1 MKHARFTDA
10 FLLFYVST
18 REMKIKHTLA
28 FKIFFFV
35 LFNAPEM
42 SKQLRNYW
50 NRGTQLTIKI

>member
-28 FKIFFFV
+28 FKIFFF
-35 LFNAPEM
+35 NAPEM
-42 SKQLRNYW
+42 NKQLRNYW
-50 NRGTQLTIKI
+50 NRSTQLTIKI